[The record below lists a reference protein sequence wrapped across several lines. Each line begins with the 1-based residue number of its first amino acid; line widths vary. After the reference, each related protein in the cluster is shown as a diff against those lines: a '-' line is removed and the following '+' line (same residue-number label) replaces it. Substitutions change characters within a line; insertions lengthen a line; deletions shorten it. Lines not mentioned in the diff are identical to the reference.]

1 MIATPTNTTPE
12 IPGELAVG
20 PNPVL
25 RRTLTIAGRYGT
37 LVGLVALVAWF
48 SLAIPEYFPTFG
60 NLINVLD
67 QCALA
72 SIIAAGLTVV
82 LIAGEFDL
90 SIGNHASLA
99 GVLVV
104 RFIADGVPIPLAI
117 VLVLVVGALIGLVNG
132 LIVTQLRVNALITT
146 LGIGTV
152 LVGIN
157 YWVTRGLPM
166 PVPEASRG
174 FLEIS
179 LGRLAD
185 IPYPVFYM
193 VAILVGVWLLLN
205 RMAIGEH
212 IQAVGGNMEAARLS
226 GVRVDF
232 TKTFAFVC
240 AGVLAATTGI
250 LLSANIGSGQITGAD
265 SFALSSFAAVFL
277 GSAVLREG
285 EFHIVGTFVGVLTV
299 AVGFN
304 GLAIMGVASSVQF
317 LFQGGLLVAAVA
329 LSTVARR
336 FTKGT

>member
-1 MIATPTNTTPE
+1 M
-12 IPGELAVG
+12 
-20 PNPVL
+20 
-25 RRTLTIAGRYGT
+25 RRALTIAGRYGT
-37 LVGLVALVAWF
+37 LIGLAALVAWF
-48 SLAIPEYFPTFG
+48 SVAIPKYFPTFD
-60 NLINVLD
+60 NFINVLD

-72 SIIAAGLTVV
+72 SIIAAGLTIV

-90 SIGNHASLA
+90 SLGYHASLA
-99 GVLVV
+99 GILVV
-104 RFIADGVPIPLAI
+104 RFMINGVPIPLAI
-117 VLVLVVGALIGLVNG
+117 VLVLAIGALIGLVNG

-146 LGIGTV
+146 LGIGTI

-157 YWVTRGLPM
+157 YWVTGGMPM
-166 PVPEASRG
+166 VVPEESLG
-174 FLEIS
+174 FLEIA
-179 LGRLAD
+179 LGRLAG
-185 IPYPVFYM
+185 IPYPVYYM
-193 VAILVGVWLLLN
+193 VAILVAVWLLLN

-212 IQAVGGNMEAARLS
+212 IQAVGGNVEAARLS

-250 LLSANIGSGQITGAD
+250 LVSANVGSGQITGAD
-265 SFALSSFAAVFL
+265 SFLLSSFAAVFL

-304 GLAIMGVASSVQF
+304 GLAIMGVASSVMN
-317 LFQGGLLVAAVA
+317 LFQGGLLVTAVA

-336 FTKGT
+336 LNKGS

>member
-1 MIATPTNTTPE
+1 VTKTTVETARARADNTNF
-12 IPGELAVG
+12 AM
-20 PNPVL
+20 
-25 RRTLTIAGRYGT
+25 RRALTIAGRYGT
-37 LVGLVALVAWF
+37 LIGLAALVAWF
-48 SLAIPEYFPTFG
+48 SFAIPKYFPTFDNFI
-60 NLINVLD
+60 NLLD

-72 SIIAAGLTVV
+72 SIIAAGLTIV

-90 SIGNHASLA
+90 SLGYHASLA
-99 GVLVV
+99 GILVV
-104 RFIADGVPIPLAI
+104 RFIINGVPIPLAI
-117 VLVLVVGALIGLVNG
+117 VLVLAIGALVGLVNG

-157 YWVTRGLPM
+157 YWVTGGMPM
-166 PVPEASRG
+166 VVPEQSLG
-174 FLEIS
+174 FLEIA
-179 LGRLAD
+179 LGRLAGV
-185 IPYPVFYM
+185 PYPVYYM
-193 VAILVGVWLLLN
+193 VAILVAVWLLLN

-212 IQAVGGNMEAARLS
+212 IQAVGGNVEAARLS

-250 LLSANIGSGQITGAD
+250 LISANVGSGQITGAD
-265 SFALSSFAAVFL
+265 SFTLSSFAAVFL

-304 GLAIMGVASSVQF
+304 GLAIMGVASSVQN

-336 FTKGT
+336 LNKGS